1 MNALSTRI
9 LLATDGSEDAAFAA
23 RVATDLSRRTESKLY
38 VAHAWRPAARG
49 FGYPAVMWT
58 DYSHLYEREARRLLE
73 RGVREIEARGV
84 SAEPRLL
91 HGPPVEAILDLCEE
105 LEPGL
110 VVVGSRGRGPIGRL
124 LLGSVAEGVVHHARF
139 PVLVA
144 RGGAWPPER
153 IVVGDDGS
161 DDAGRAARL
170 ALGIGD
176 LYGVEGVL
184 VRAYHNPPE
193 PIGGWSA
200 DDRRR
205 LDEAAQREQEAADE
219 RAEKLGRHL
228 TSDPKVKVREG
239 DAALSLLVVAEEGSE
254 ERTLLAVGSRGLG
267 PIRRLRLGSVSTDVL
282 RAASGPVLIF
292 PHAVRKAA
300 EREARKT
307 AAAVHP
313 SGE

>member
-1 MNALSTRI
+1 MNALPIKI

-23 RVATDLSRRTESKLY
+23 RVAADLARRTEAQLY

-49 FGYPAVMWT
+49 FGYPALVWT

-73 RGVREIEARGV
+73 SQVREIEASGV
-84 SAEPRLL
+84 SVEPRLL

-110 VVVGSRGRGPIGRL
+110 VVVGSRGRGPVGRL
-124 LLGSVAEGVVHHARF
+124 LVGSVAEGVVHHARF

-144 RGGAWPPER
+144 RAGAWPPER
-153 IVVGDDGS
+153 VVVGDDGS
-161 DDAGRAARL
+161 EDAGRAAGM

-176 LYGVEGVL
+176 LYEAEGVL
-184 VRAYHNPPE
+184 VRVYHNPPE

-205 LDEAAQREQEAADE
+205 LDEAAQREQEAMDE
-219 RAEKLGRHL
+219 RADRLGRL
-228 TSDPKVKVREG
+228 LKSNPKVKVREG

-267 PIRRLRLGSVSTDVL
+267 AIRRLRLGSVSTDVL

-300 EREARKT
+300 EREARET